1 MSAYLKLND
10 SRKAYRVSLRD
21 KLKKSYVRQSKNPAS
36 IDRRWVNGFM
46 AAGYH
51 SGLITLLELKLECQS
66 AYRSVFNKRMTEAQ
80 EAQLERRLSKLCVED
95 KY

>member
-1 MSAYLKLND
+1 MNAQAKLRD
-10 SRKAYRVSLRD
+10 SRKAYRISLRD
-21 KLKKSYVRQSKNPAS
+21 KLSKSYRHQAS
-36 IDRRWVNGFM
+36 AKSAVDRRWINGFM

-51 SGLITLLELKLECQS
+51 SGLITLQELKLECLS
-66 AYRSVFNKRMTEAQ
+66 AYRSIFKERMTEAQ